1 MAPEFQAAAGG
12 LFHVKGRI
20 MPTLVYLLARL
31 REPSSYAGL
40 GALLAMVGLHF
51 SDSVLGQLAQFLA
64 AGCGLAALLLK
75 ERGLIQMIALAAI
88 LGTTLGACGTT
99 SSTTSATVQA
109 GAQVV
114 LTATEQAMCAA
125 QSAANLASAVAL
137 AAGDTNAATD
147 ASKAST
153 AAGVGCTWATPVP
166 AVTSAAANS

>member
-1 MAPEFQAAAGG
+1 MQ
-12 LFHVKGRI
+12 
-20 MPTLVYLLARL
+20 TLVYLLARL
-31 REPSSYAGL
+31 SEPSSYAGL
-40 GALLAMVGLHF
+40 GALLAMVGFHF
-51 SDSVLGQLAQFLA
+51 SDSVVGQLVQFLA
-64 AGCGLAALLLK
+64 AGCGLAALFLR

-99 SSTTSATVQA
+99 SPPTSAAIQA

-125 QSAANLASAVAL
+125 QSAANLASAVAA

-153 AAGVGCTWATPVP
+153 AAGIGCTWASPVP
-166 AVTSAAANS
+166 AATSATASS